1 MLFGRAESNAVMS
14 RSRRN
19 TPIVG
24 LATSASEKTDKV
36 MAHRR
41 LRHAAKIA
49 ADAAAHDGD
58 DTPRAESEHP
68 RSGQW
73 TFAKD
78 GKHWIGRAA
87 SKRRSR
93 VSPHQRRLRK

>member
-1 MLFGRAESNAVMS
+1 MLFCQAESNAVMS
-14 RSRRN
+14 RSRRS

-24 LATSASEKTDKV
+24 LTTSASEKTDKV

-41 LRHAAKIA
+41 LRHAVKTAVA
-49 ADAAAHDGD
+49 ATVREDGD
-58 DTPRAESEHP
+58 APTAETEHP

-78 GKHWIGRAA
+78 GKRWIGHRD
-87 SKRRSR
+87 
-93 VSPHQRRLRK
+93 RRLRK